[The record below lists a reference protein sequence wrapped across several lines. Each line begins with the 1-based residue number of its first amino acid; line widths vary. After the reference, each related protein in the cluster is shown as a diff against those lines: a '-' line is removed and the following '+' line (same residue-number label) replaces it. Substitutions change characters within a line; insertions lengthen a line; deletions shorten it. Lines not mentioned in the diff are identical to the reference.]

1 MSEYWVSH
9 KRYHCKYCNIYIADD
24 VPSRQHHENGM
35 RHKGNVERFVRGLYK
50 AGEKAV
56 KDRDEEK
63 REMER
68 ISKAAA
74 AAYAQDVGAGLGG
87 VGSSSRDAPA
97 AAPAPKKPPTKP
109 SNPYANY
116 STAASLGYAD
126 PDAER
131 AKAEADMRQTM
142 GVAGEWQFVQNYTS
156 ASPAPI
162 RSEVPS
168 VSEDANGETARSIDG
183 DKKREAPVDD
193 IEDERVFK
201 LRKKTADIGLGELY
215 DPGLIPIKVRVKKEE
230 STESQPASSKTAV
243 DDNKVD
249 AQDAL
254 PTDVKVKIAWKRAA
268 FQPAAEE
275 PAPDGVKADSGGED
289 NSNVKSEES
298 GAAKEEV
305 LHAKFEPEFP
315 IPPEPAKK
323 EEVISPSLEAPA
335 PTSLFRKRKLP
346 TRR

>member
-68 ISKAAA
+68 ISKVAA

-87 VGSSSRDAPA
+87 VGSSSRSAPA

-116 STAASLGYAD
+116 STAASLGFAD

-142 GVAGEWQFVQNYTS
+142 GVAGEWQFVQNYHRRLLHRYR
-156 ASPAPI
+156 ARFQRVRRCKRREAGP
-162 RSEVPS
+162 SE
-168 VSEDANGETARSIDG
+168 G
-183 DKKREAPVDD
+183 DRKREAPVDD
-193 IEDERVFK
+193 FEDERAFK
-201 LRKKTADIGLGELY
+201 LRKKTVDIGLGELY
-215 DPGLIPIKVRVKKEE
+215 DPGLIPIKLKVKKEE
-230 STESQPASSKTAV
+230 SVEPQPASSKTAV
-243 DDNKVD
+243 DDIKAD

-254 PTDVKVKIAWKRAA
+254 PADAKVKIAWKRAA
-268 FQPAAEE
+268 FQPAADE
-275 PAPDGVKADSGGED
+275 PIPDSVKADSGGED
-289 NSNVKSEES
+289 VPEVKPEES
-298 GAAKEEV
+298 VAAKEEA
-305 LHAKFEPEFP
+305 LHAEIE
-315 IPPEPAKK
+315 PEPAIPSEPVKK
-323 EEVISPSLEAPA
+323 EEVISPSLEVPA

-346 TRR
+346 PRR

>member
-9 KRYHCKYCNIYIADD
+9 KRYHCKYCNIFIADD

-97 AAPAPKKPPTKP
+97 AAPAPKPPTKP

-156 ASPAPI
+156 ASPALI

-168 VSEDANGETARSIDG
+168 VSEDANGETVGSSEG
-183 DKKREAPVDD
+183 DRKREAPVGDV
-193 IEDERVFK
+193 EDERVFK
-201 LRKKTADIGLGELY
+201 LRKKTVNIGLGELY
-215 DPGLIPIKVRVKKEE
+215 DPGLIPIKLKVKKEE
-230 STESQPASSKTAV
+230 STEPQPASSKTAV
-243 DDNKVD
+243 DNIKADT
-249 AQDAL
+249 QDAL
-254 PTDVKVKIAWKRAA
+254 PADVKVKIAWKRAA
-268 FQPAAEE
+268 FQPAADE
-275 PAPDGVKADSGGED
+275 PAPGGVKADSGGKGVPK
-289 NSNVKSEES
+289 VKSKET

-305 LHAKFEPEFP
+305 VHARIEPEP
-315 IPPEPAKK
+315 QIPPEPAKK
-323 EEVISPSLEAPA
+323 EEVISSSLEAPA
-335 PTSLFRKRKLP
+335 PTGLFRKRKLP

>member
-68 ISKAAA
+68 VNKAAA
-74 AAYAQDVGAGLGG
+74 AAYAQDVGAGLGD
-87 VGSSSRDAPA
+87 VGSSSRGAPA
-97 AAPAPKKPPTKP
+97 AASAPKKPPTKP

-131 AKAEADMRQTM
+131 AKAEANTRQTM
-142 GVAGEWQFVQNYTS
+142 GVAGEWQYVQNYTS
-156 ASPAPI
+156 GSRAPV
-162 RSEVPS
+162 RNEVPS
-168 VSEDANGETARSIDG
+168 VSEDANGETTGSSEG
-183 DKKREAPVDD
+183 NKKREAPVDD

-201 LRKKTADIGLGELY
+201 LRRKTVGIGLGDLY
-215 DPGLIPIKVRVKKEE
+215 DPGIIPIKLKVKKEE
-230 STESQPASSKTAV
+230 STEPQPASSKTAIENTKV
-243 DDNKVD
+243 DDMLPVD
-249 AQDAL
+249 S
-254 PTDVKVKIAWKRAA
+254 KVKIGWKRAA
-268 FQPAAEE
+268 FQPAA
-275 PAPDGVKADSGGED
+275 
-289 NSNVKSEES
+289 
-298 GAAKEEV
+298 
-305 LHAKFEPEFP
+305 
-315 IPPEPAKK
+315 
-323 EEVISPSLEAPA
+323 
-335 PTSLFRKRKLP
+335 
-346 TRR
+346 

>member
-56 KDRDEEK
+56 KDKDEEK

-87 VGSSSRDAPA
+87 VGSSAPA
-97 AAPAPKKPPTKP
+97 AAPAPKNPPTKP

-162 RSEVPS
+162 RSEVPT
-168 VSEDANGETARSIDG
+168 VSEDANGETAGSSEG
-183 DKKREAPVDD
+183 DRKREAPVDD

-201 LRKKTADIGLGELY
+201 LRKKRVDIGLGELY
-215 DPGLIPIKVRVKKEE
+215 DPGLIPIKLKVKKEE
-230 STESQPASSKTAV
+230 STEPQPASLKTAV
-243 DDNKVD
+243 DDIKAD
-249 AQDAL
+249 AQDA
-254 PTDVKVKIAWKRAA
+254 PPADAKVKIAWKRAA
-268 FQPAAEE
+268 FQPAADE
-275 PAPDGVKADSGGED
+275 PTPDGVKADSGGEGVPK
-289 NSNVKSEES
+289 VKAEES
-298 GAAKEEV
+298 GAAKEDV
-305 LHAKFEPEFP
+305 LPANIEPEP
-315 IPPEPAKK
+315 QIPPEPVKK
-323 EEVISPSLEAPA
+323 EEAISPSLEVPT

>member
-35 RHKGNVERFVRGLYK
+35 RHKGSVERFVRGLYK

-87 VGSSSRDAPA
+87 VGSSSREAPA

-131 AKAEADMRQTM
+131 AKAEAEMRQMM
-142 GVAGEWQFVQNYTS
+142 GVAGEWQFVQHYSS
-156 ASPAPI
+156 ASPAPT
-162 RSEVPS
+162 RGEVPS
-168 VSEDANGETARSIDG
+168 TSEDANGETAGSSEG
-183 DKKREAPVDD
+183 DRKRVAPMDD
-193 IEDERVFK
+193 VEDEREFK
-201 LRKKTADIGLGELY
+201 LRKKTVDIGLGGFHDL
-215 DPGLIPIKVRVKKEE
+215 GLIPIKLKVKKEE
-230 STESQPASSKTAV
+230 STEPQPDPSKAAV
-243 DDNKVD
+243 DDIK
-249 AQDAL
+249 ADAL
-254 PTDVKVKIAWKRAA
+254 PADGKVKIAWKRAA
-268 FQPAAEE
+268 FQPASDE
-275 PAPDGVKADSGGED
+275 PAPDSVKADSGGEGAPK
-289 NSNVKSEES
+289 VKPEES
-298 GAAKEEV
+298 VAAKEEV
-305 LHAKFEPEFP
+305 VHAKIEAEPQ
-315 IPPEPAKK
+315 IPPEPVKK
-323 EEVISPSLEAPA
+323 EEVIPSSLEAPA

>member
-116 STAASLGYAD
+116 STAASLGYVD

-131 AKAEADMRQTM
+131 AKAEAEVRQTM
-142 GVAGEWQFVQNYTS
+142 GVAGEWQFVQHFKS

-162 RSEVPS
+162 RSDMAGS
-168 VSEDANGETARSIDG
+168 SEG
-183 DKKREAPVDD
+183 DKKREAPVED

-201 LRKKTADIGLGELY
+201 LRKKTVDIGLGELY
-215 DPGLIPIKVRVKKEE
+215 DPGLIPIKLKVKKEE
-230 STESQPASSKTAV
+230 STEPQPTSSRTAV
-243 DDNKVD
+243 DDIK
-249 AQDAL
+249 ADAL
-254 PTDVKVKIAWKRAA
+254 PADAKVKIAWKRAA
-268 FQPAAEE
+268 FQPAADE
-275 PAPDGVKADSGGED
+275 PAPYGVKTDSGRECGAP
-289 NSNVKSEES
+289 EES
-298 GAAKEEV
+298 GAFKEEV
-305 LHAKFEPEFP
+305 VHTKIEPEP
-315 IPPEPAKK
+315 QLEIPPEPVQK
-323 EEVISPSLEAPA
+323 EEAILPSLEASA

>member
-1 MSEYWVSH
+1 
-9 KRYHCKYCNIYIADD
+9 
-24 VPSRQHHENGM
+24 
-35 RHKGNVERFVRGLYK
+35 
-50 AGEKAV
+50 
-56 KDRDEEK
+56 
-63 REMER
+63 
-68 ISKAAA
+68 
-74 AAYAQDVGAGLGG
+74 
-87 VGSSSRDAPA
+87 
-97 AAPAPKKPPTKP
+97 
-109 SNPYANY
+109 
-116 STAASLGYAD
+116 
-126 PDAER
+126 
-131 AKAEADMRQTM
+131 MRQTM

-162 RSEVPS
+162 RTEVPS
-168 VSEDANGETARSIDG
+168 VSEDANAETARSFDG
-183 DKKREAPVDD
+183 DRKREAPVDD

-215 DPGLIPIKVRVKKEE
+215 DPGLIPIKLRVKKEE
-230 STESQPASSKTAV
+230 STEPQPASSKTVV

-254 PTDVKVKIAWKRAA
+254 PTDAKVKIAWKRAA

-275 PAPDGVKADSGGED
+275 PAPDGVKADSGGEGD
-289 NSNVKSEES
+289 PKVKSEES